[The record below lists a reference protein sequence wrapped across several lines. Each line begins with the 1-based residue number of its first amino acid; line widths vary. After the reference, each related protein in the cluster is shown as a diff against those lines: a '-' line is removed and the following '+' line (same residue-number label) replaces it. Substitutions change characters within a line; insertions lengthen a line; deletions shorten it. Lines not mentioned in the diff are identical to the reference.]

1 MFRVYIF
8 FLAIRYVSGMV
19 MIMHL
24 DGYDYSIF
32 ITRDGNDSVTKKVD
46 GYDKM
51 IVDAYD
57 VHLKVKATQ
66 VES

>member
-1 MFRVYIF
+1 
-8 FLAIRYVSGMV
+8 